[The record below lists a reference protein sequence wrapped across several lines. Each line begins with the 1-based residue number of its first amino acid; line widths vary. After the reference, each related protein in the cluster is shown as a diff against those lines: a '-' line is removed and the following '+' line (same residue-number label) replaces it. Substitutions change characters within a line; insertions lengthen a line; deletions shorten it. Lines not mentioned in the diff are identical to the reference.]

1 MELKIDILPTAQYRL
16 WQELGDTPKNFVL
29 YGGTALALRL
39 GHRQSVDFDFFSSK
53 PFEPNELYKNIDYL
67 RASEKSQIS
76 KNTLTCLVI
85 RQSEV
90 AKVSFFGGLSF
101 ARLSLPEIISNPS
114 IAIASLADLSATKI
128 QVIQDRAEMKD
139 YIDIVE
145 LLNYF
150 SLEQMLA
157 NAIAVFGKEFNPLLS
172 LKALTYYQDGNLPQ
186 LDEKIK
192 QMLLQLVNQIDLS
205 KLPQVTIQS
214 RQLI

>member
-16 WQELGDTPKNFVL
+16 WQELGETPKNFVL

-39 GHRQSVDFDFFSSK
+39 GHRQSVDFDFFSSE

-67 RASEKSQIS
+67 QASEKSQIS
-76 KNTLTCLVI
+76 KNTLTCLII
-85 RQSEV
+85 RQNEV

-101 ARLSLPEIISNPS
+101 ARLSSPEILSNPS

-139 YIDIVE
+139 YIDIAE
-145 LLNYF
+145 LLNYL

-192 QMLLQLVNQIDLS
+192 QMLLHLVNQIDLS

-214 RQLI
+214 SQLI